1 MRIQLAAPLF
11 VIGLA
16 LALPAVLVSA
26 ASADEGMWTFDN
38 FPSARVQAAY
48 GFAPDAA
55 WLDRVQKA
63 SVRLENGCSGSVVSK
78 DGLVLTN
85 HHCVA
90 GCLLALSSTGN
101 DLTEKGFVAP
111 ARKDERI
118 CPAFEVSILQS
129 ISDVTE
135 RVKFATAE
143 AAPQDVAAKRRAEM
157 SLIEREACRDDPAK
171 RCQVVTLYRGGQYKL
186 YRYDRYDDVRLVF
199 APEQQAASFGGDPDN
214 FNFPRYDFDMSVL
227 RLYRGGKPATF
238 ADPLKI
244 SAEGAKEGDLVFTSG
259 HPGTTDRLMTVAQL
273 EFERDHFLPWRVEY
287 LSQMRGS
294 LLTESTKGEEEA
306 RQSLDA
312 LNSVENSVK
321 VFKGERGALVEPA
334 FFAAKVAE
342 EKKLRE
348 ALASNSGLRAR
359 YGDPFGDIEKIM
371 KAQQPVWLPY
381 QMLEARFGA
390 GSTLLGDARRLVR
403 AAAERTKPDAQRLS
417 EFSDS
422 RSKSLERL
430 ILAEAPVHPA
440 LEQLEIEF
448 WLNKTREYLGPDNA
462 AVKAMFGKR
471 SAAEIAQDIV
481 SYSQLADANARRR
494 LWENPA
500 RIATSTDPAIVLA
513 RTVDQAA
520 REARKTY
527 EKTVAGPLSIASE
540 KVAGLRF
547 DVIGQNTYP
556 DATFTLRLSYG
567 VVKGWTDPVHGP
579 TPAFTYVSGLWE
591 RATGA
596 FPFNLGFM
604 WADAKTRLTPTTQMN
619 MVSTN
624 DVTGGNSGS
633 PLLNRQGEVVGLAFD
648 GNIHSLGGA
657 YGFDPALNRT
667 VSVAGPILF
676 EGLRKVYRANALAD
690 ELQGK

>member
-1 MRIQLAAPLF
+1 MRIKLAAPVLAAL
-11 VIGLA
+11 LA
-16 LALPAVLVSA
+16 LVLPAVLAPA
-26 ASADEGMWTFDN
+26 AGADEGMWTFDN
-38 FPSARVQAAY
+38 FPSAKVKAAY
-48 GFAPDAA
+48 GFSPDKA

-63 SVRLENGCSGSVVSK
+63 SVRLEGGCSGSVVSK

-90 GCLLALSSTGN
+90 DCLLALSSAGN
-101 DLTEKGFVAP
+101 DVTEKGFLAP
-111 ARKDERI
+111 ARNDERI

-129 ISDVTE
+129 INDVTE

-157 SLIEREACRDDPAK
+157 SLIEREGCHDDPAK
-171 RCQVVTLYRGGQYKL
+171 RCQVVSLYRGGQYKL

-227 RLYRGGKPATF
+227 RLYRDGKPVTF
-238 ADPLKI
+238 SDPLKI
-244 SAEGAKEGDLVFTSG
+244 SAEGAREGDLVFVSG
-259 HPGTTDRLMTVAQL
+259 HPGSTDRLLTIAQL
-273 EFERDHFLPWRVEY
+273 DFERDHFLPWRVEY
-287 LSQMRGS
+287 LAQMRGS

-306 RQSLDA
+306 RQVYDA
-312 LNSVENSVK
+312 LSGVENSVK

-334 FFAAKVAE
+334 FFATKVAE
-342 EKKLRE
+342 EKKLRD
-348 ALASNSGLRAR
+348 ALAMKPGLKAK

-371 KAQQPVWLPY
+371 RAQQSVWLPY
-381 QMLEARFGA
+381 QMLESRFGG
-390 GSTLLGDARRLVR
+390 GSVLLADARRLVR
-403 AAAERTKPDAQRLS
+403 GAAERAKPDGQRLA
-417 EFSDS
+417 EFSAS
-422 RSKSLERL
+422 RSRSLERI

-448 WLNKTREYLGPDNA
+448 WLNKTREYLGADDP

-471 SAAEIAQDIV
+471 SAAEIALDII
-481 SYSQLADANARRR
+481 SYSQLADASARRK
-494 LWENPA
+494 LWDNPA
-500 RIATSTDPAIVLA
+500 SVTASTDPAIVLA
-513 RTVDQAA
+513 RTVDAAA
-520 REARKTY
+520 REARTKY
-527 EKTVAGPLSIASE
+527 ETTVSGPLSTASE

-547 DVIGQNTYP
+547 DVLGENTYP

-567 VVKGWTDPVHGP
+567 AVKGWTDPVHGP

-596 FPFNLGFM
+596 FPFNLGSM
-604 WADAKTRLTPTTQMN
+604 WVGAKAKLAPGAQMN

-633 PLLNRQGEVVGLAFD
+633 PVLDRQGRVVGLAFD

-667 VSVAGPILF
+667 VSVASPILF
-676 EGLRKVYRANALAD
+676 EALRKVYGANALAD

>member
-1 MRIQLAAPLF
+1 MRIKLA
-11 VIGLA
+11 VTVLA
-16 LALPAVLVSA
+16 FLVPVALCLSA
-26 ASADEGMWTFDN
+26 GADEGMWTFDN
-38 FPSARVQAAY
+38 FPSAKVKAAY
-48 GFAPDAA
+48 GFAPDKA

-63 SVRLENGCSGSVVSK
+63 SVRLEGGCSGSVVSK

-101 DLTEKGFVAP
+101 DITEKGFLAP

-143 AAPQDVAAKRRAEM
+143 TASQDVSAKRRAEM
-157 SLIEREACRDDPAK
+157 ATIEREACHDDPTK

-227 RLYRGGKPATF
+227 RLYRDGKPVTF
-238 ADPLKI
+238 SDPLKI
-244 SAEGAKEGDLVFTSG
+244 SAEGAKEGDLVFVSG
-259 HPGTTDRLMTVAQL
+259 HPGSTDRLMTISQL
-273 EFERDHFLPWRVEY
+273 EFERDHFLPWRIEY
-287 LSQMRGS
+287 LAQFRGS

-306 RQSLDA
+306 RQGLDA
-312 LNSVENSVK
+312 LNGVENSVK

-334 FFAAKVAE
+334 FFALKVNE

-348 ALASNSGLRAR
+348 ALAAKPALRGK

-371 KAQQPVWLPY
+371 RAQQSVWLPY
-381 QMLEARFGA
+381 QMLEQRFGG
-390 GSTLLGDARRLVR
+390 GSVLLSDARRLVR
-403 AAAERTKPDAQRLS
+403 AAAEHAKPDGQRLS
-417 EFSDS
+417 EYSAS
-422 RSKSLERL
+422 RSKSLERSL
-430 ILAEAPVHPA
+430 LAEAPVHPA

-448 WLNKTREYLGPDNA
+448 WLNKTREYLGADNA

-471 SAAEIAQDIV
+471 SAAEIAQDIIA
-481 SYSQLADANARRR
+481 YSQLADVTARRK
-494 LWENPA
+494 LWESPA
-500 RIATSTDPAIVLA
+500 NVATSTDPAIVLA
-513 RTVDQAA
+513 RTIDQAS
-520 REARKTY
+520 REARAKY
-527 EKTVAGPLSIASE
+527 ETTVSGPLSIASE

-547 DVIGQNTYP
+547 DVLGDTAYP

-567 VVKGWTDPVHGP
+567 AVKGWTDPVHGP
-579 TPAFTYVSGLWE
+579 VPAFTYVSGLWE

-604 WADAKTRLTPTTQMN
+604 WAGAKAKLAPATQMN

-633 PLLNRQGEVVGLAFD
+633 PLLNRQGQVVGLAFD

-657 YGFDPALNRT
+657 YGFDPALNRS
-667 VSVAGPILF
+667 VSVASPILF
-676 EGLRKVYRANALAD
+676 EGLRKVYGADALAD